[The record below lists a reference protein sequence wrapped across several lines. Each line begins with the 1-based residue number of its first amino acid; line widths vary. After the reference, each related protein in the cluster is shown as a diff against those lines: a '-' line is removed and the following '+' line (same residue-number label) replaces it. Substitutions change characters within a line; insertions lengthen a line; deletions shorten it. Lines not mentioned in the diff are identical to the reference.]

1 MALGVTHALKLK
13 LVFVSFS
20 LTIRCQ
26 TSNFRGRSAAVPST
40 SPAQADTIR
49 ELVQPSAG
57 QECELEPHYFS
68 DSDQMMD
75 K

>member
-26 TSNFRGRSAAVPST
+26 TNSFKGRSTAVPST
-40 SPAQADTIR
+40 SPAQAATIR
-49 ELVQPSAG
+49 ELAQPSAG
-57 QECELEPHYFS
+57 QDRELEPHYFS

>member
-1 MALGVTHALKLK
+1 MHALKLK

-26 TSNFRGRSAAVPST
+26 TNNCRGGSAAVPST
-40 SPAQADTIR
+40 SPAQATTLR
-49 ELVQPSAG
+49 EIPQPSAG
-57 QECELEPHYFS
+57 QERELEPHYFS

-75 K
+75 N